1 MTKRLAKTSYPRPVP
16 FGSLVAAAVL
26 GAVGFAVIRA
36 LVTRDDVGVVEYVG
50 SAAVIAALA
59 LALFRLSRGAIR
71 RA

>member
-1 MTKRLAKTSYPRPVP
+1 MP
-16 FGSLVAAAVL
+16 FRSLVAAAVL